1 MSAEGWVTVTSA
13 DRLLLHYSVLSTQ
26 HSALSFTLRVL
37 ARLLPGRHGP
47 GHCSVVASDAR
58 FAAAARPSAGSA
70 VRDLP
75 HRSRPNSP
83 VVARERRWPS
93 DAGRPHAA
101 LRPREWA
108 SLACVS

>member
-1 MSAEGWVTVTSA
+1 MSAAKEVKGTRWEIAYALLSPQPSA
-13 DRLLLHYSVLSTQ
+13 V
-26 HSALSFTLRVL
+26 SFTLLVR
-37 ARLLPGRHGP
+37 ARLLPGRHVP

-58 FAAAARPSAGSA
+58 FAAAARPSAESA

-83 VVARERRWPS
+83 VVARECRWPN
-93 DAGRPHAA
+93 DAGRPPAA

-108 SLACVS
+108 SLACVSG